1 MKNDAASIYTPRR
14 PMLVGLL
21 SVAVLVGGFG
31 TWSAFANIAGAVI
44 SNGQIEVDQ
53 NRQVV
58 QHLDGGV
65 VGSIEVEEGDLVEAG
80 QVLLRL
86 DRTTLVT
93 QLNITESQ
101 LFEVIAR
108 RGRLEAERDGAESI
122 TFDPLLLEAADENVS
137 IGSLLEG
144 QTRLLEARRET
155 TAREIDQLG
164 KRRVQITDQINGIE
178 SQSVALGRQL
188 ELIAEELAG
197 QQDLL
202 DRGLAQASR
211 VLALQ
216 REDARLAGTL
226 GQLGA
231 DKAQAE
237 GRRTEIDLEVLK
249 LEAGLRE
256 QAIRGL
262 RDLQFRELEL
272 REERLALLE
281 QINRLDIVAPV
292 SGAVYGLT
300 VHAPRSVL
308 RPAEPVLYLVPQDRP
323 LVITANVDPLH
334 IDQLFVGQSVT
345 LRFSALD
352 QRRTPELFGE
362 LTRISA
368 DAFQD
373 EVSGARYYRAEVA
386 LSAEQRTRLD
396 PDVELRPGMPVEVFI
411 RTDDR
416 TPIGY
421 LLKPLTDYF
430 ARAFRE

>member
-1 MKNDAASIYTPRR
+1 MSGPYTPKR
-14 PMLVGLL
+14 PLMVGV
-21 SVAVLVGGFG
+21 VALTILVGGFG

-44 SNGQIEVDQ
+44 SGGQVEVDQ
-53 NRQVV
+53 NRQIV

-65 VGSIEVEEGDLVEAG
+65 VGSIEVDEGDLVAAG
-80 QVLLRL
+80 DVLVRL
-86 DRTTLVT
+86 DPSILTS

-101 LFEVIAR
+101 LFELMSR
-108 RGRLEAERDGAESI
+108 RGRLEAERDGADTIS
-122 TFDPLLLEAADENVS
+122 FDPLLESSALTNASVLD
-137 IGSLLEG
+137 LMDG
-144 QTRLLEARRET
+144 QVRLLAARRET
-155 TAREIDQLG
+155 QAREIDQLG
-164 KRRVQITDQINGIE
+164 KRRVQITDQIEGIDA
-178 SQSVALGRQL
+178 QAAALSRQL
-188 ELIAEELAG
+188 DLIEQELVG

-216 REDARLAGTL
+216 REEARLAGTL
-226 GQLGA
+226 GQLEA

-237 GRRTEIDLEVLK
+237 GRRTEIDIELLK
-249 LEAGLRE
+249 LNAELRE
-256 QAIRGL
+256 EAIAGL

-292 SGAVYGLT
+292 AGAVYGLT
-300 VHAPRSVL
+300 IHAPRAVL
-308 RPAEPVLYLVPQDRP
+308 RPAEPVLFLVPQDRP
-323 LVITANVDPLH
+323 LVINANVDPVH
-334 IDQLFVGQSVT
+334 VDQLFVGQDVT

-352 QRRTPELFGE
+352 QKRTPELIGE
-362 LTRISA
+362 LTGISA
-368 DAFQD
+368 DTFQD
-373 EVSGARYYRAEVA
+373 EVSGVRYYRAEVA
-386 LSAEQRTRLD
+386 LPAEERARLD

-421 LLKPLTDYF
+421 LVKPLSDYF

>member
-1 MKNDAASIYTPRR
+1 MSGPYTPKR
-14 PMLVGLL
+14 PLMVGV
-21 SVAVLVGGFG
+21 VALTILVGGFG

-44 SNGQIEVDQ
+44 SGGQVEVDQ
-53 NRQVV
+53 NRQIV

-65 VGSIEVEEGDLVEAG
+65 VGSIEVDEGDLVAAG
-80 QVLLRL
+80 DVLVRL
-86 DRTTLVT
+86 DPSILTS

-101 LFEVIAR
+101 LFELMSR
-108 RGRLEAERDGAESI
+108 RGRLEAERDGADTIS
-122 TFDPLLLEAADENVS
+122 FDPLLESSALTNASVLD
-137 IGSLLEG
+137 LMDG
-144 QTRLLEARRET
+144 QVRLLAARRET
-155 TAREIDQLG
+155 QAREIDQLG
-164 KRRVQITDQINGIE
+164 KRRVQITDQIEGIDA
-178 SQSVALGRQL
+178 QAAALSRQL
-188 ELIAEELAG
+188 DLIEQELVG

-216 REDARLAGTL
+216 REEARLAGTL
-226 GQLGA
+226 GQLEA

-237 GRRTEIDLEVLK
+237 GRRTEIDIELLK
-249 LEAGLRE
+249 LNAELRE
-256 QAIRGL
+256 EAIAGL

-292 SGAVYGLT
+292 AGAVYGLT
-300 VHAPRSVL
+300 IHAPRAVL
-308 RPAEPVLYLVPQDRP
+308 RPAEPVLFLVPQDRP
-323 LVITANVDPLH
+323 LVINANVDPVH
-334 IDQLFVGQSVT
+334 VDQLFVGQDVT

-352 QRRTPELFGE
+352 QKRTPELIGE
-362 LTRISA
+362 LTGISA
-368 DAFQD
+368 DTFQD
-373 EVSGARYYRAEVA
+373 EVSGVRYYRAEVA
-386 LSAEQRTRLD
+386 LSAEERARLD

-421 LLKPLTDYF
+421 LVKPLSDYF